1 MKRNDMKKSQVRE
14 SSSRLRS
21 QLVAGAS
28 CALLLLAAACGG
40 GDSDAKL
47 DSSSQTGKVPT
58 FDLKGEKVRIT
69 FGDNS
74 AQSLGNRYLVTQLE
88 KWGAEVDP
96 ITLTTATG
104 LSAIIAGQADFA
116 AGQGADE
123 AVLGISKGTDLTAI
137 GAPDSAN
144 SYVVIATN
152 SIESVDELKGKRIA
166 TSGPGGFNTALMYVA
181 LKNEGIDPEKDVS
194 LVTIGGSPERSAALL
209 TGKVDATVVFF
220 SDWAELKAKSPK
232 VHLLASLD
240 ELVPNIP
247 DLYYYGPTK
256 YWKDNPEVATAV
268 ACANLSANAII
279 AGDKDAF
286 VKFATDTIK
295 GSDPKVTDATYDELI
310 RLGNW
315 PTKADEIMNQDGLDG
330 LVELMIQAGA
340 LEKPTDTSKLVDL
353 SYLEKAAEMG
363 CGASE

>member
-1 MKRNDMKKSQVRE
+1 MNSSHVRR
-14 SSSRLRS
+14 SSRLRPY
-21 QLVAGAS
+21 LAAGSA
-28 CALLLLAAACGG
+28 CALLLLTAACGG
-40 GDSDAKL
+40 DESDTKL
-47 DSSSQTGKVPT
+47 DSSSQSGKTPS
-58 FDLKGEKVRIT
+58 FDLSGEKVRIT

-74 AQSLGNRYLVTQLE
+74 AQSLGNRYMVSQLK
-88 KWGAEVDP
+88 KWGADVDD

-104 LSAIIAGQADFA
+104 LSAIIAGKADFA

-144 SYVVIATN
+144 SYVVIAKN
-152 SIESVDELKGKRIA
+152 ELKSVDDLKGKRIA
-166 TSGPGGFNTALMYVA
+166 TSGPGGFNTALMHVA
-181 LKNEGIDPEKDVS
+181 LQKSGIDPEKDTS

-220 SDWAELKAKSPK
+220 SDWAELKAKSDK
-232 VHLLASLD
+232 IHLLASLD

-256 YWKDNPEVATAV
+256 YWKDHPEVATAV

-279 AGDKDAF
+279 SNDKDAF

-295 GSDPKVTDATYDELI
+295 GSDKTVTSSTYDELM

-315 PTKADEIMNQDGLDG
+315 PTNPDEIMNQDGLGG
-330 LVELMIQAGA
+330 LVELMIQAGG
-340 LEKPTDTSKLVDL
+340 LDEPTDTSKLVDL
-353 SYLEKAAEMG
+353 TYLEKAAEMG
-363 CGASE
+363 CGGGA